1 MLPNPPPPWDRFL
14 GELDGLLDEPYEL
27 HCIGGFAA
35 VVAYGLPRSTN
46 DLDYFSLVPLNRAEN
61 IQRIA
66 GESSSLA
73 DKYKVYIHQA
83 GIATLPEN
91 YTERLT
97 ELFGGRFNN
106 VRLLVPDPYDLVLSK
121 LGRNSQRDREDV
133 QYLAQSQ
140 HLHPGVLRNR
150 YERELRSIMTGSPE
164 WHDQT
169 LQLWLDAYF
178 SNPGG

>member
-35 VVAYGLPRSTN
+35 LVAYGLPRSTS
-46 DLDYFSLVPLNRAEN
+46 DLDYCSLIPWNRVEN

-66 GESSSLA
+66 GEGSTLA
-73 DKYKVYIHQA
+73 RKYKVYMHPA
-83 GIATLPEN
+83 GIASLPEN
-91 YTERLT
+91 YTDRLT
-97 ELFGGRFNN
+97 EVFCGCFKN

-121 LGRNSQRDREDV
+121 LGRNLQRDREDV
-133 QYLAQSQ
+133 QYLAQTQ
-140 HLHPGVLRNR
+140 HLDPGVLRDR
-150 YERELRSIMTGSPE
+150 YERELRSILTGRPE

-169 LQLWLDAYF
+169 LQLWLEAYF
-178 SNPGG
+178 TNPGG